1 MPNFNGTGPEGAGPM
16 TGRGCGFCGGGATMM
31 GSPNGR
37 GNGMGN
43 GPSRGMGR
51 GMGRGNGPGC
61 GFGAGYG
68 RGLGRGAGWFSV
80 GYDRMTAGT
89 DMNNAL
95 EQKRDF
101 LLAEL
106 ARTEALLGEKS
117 ATGAAQANKEAE
129 K

>member
-16 TGRGCGFCGGGATMM
+16 TGRGSGFCGGGAATM
-31 GSPNGR
+31 GSRNGR

-43 GPSRGMGR
+43 GPRRGM
-51 GMGRGNGPGC
+51 
-61 GFGAGYG
+61 
-68 RGLGRGAGWFSV
+68 GRGAGWFSV